1 MEYLPS
7 CLRIPCLDKS
17 LFHSIPFLDF
27 ILLNFSMI
35 LLLSTQNDFY
45 QTAQAKIFLLSYFII
60 CFCLSLGMRFLPQV
74 QHYISPIKAI
84 CPLIMTI
91 AYFEIFGIQQKGNY
105 LLLNLILFN
114 ILAINDAQWYFS
126 LEIPFLGLYYMLRNL
141 QSENFEIF
149 SLGGFYLGLI
159 FSFTSYKKQVIEEK
173 KLQLDLDEN
182 SESQAYKKMLFEEF
196 SGKIIQFEA
205 KITEVPKR
213 KKWKFERLIR
223 SFKKKKE
230 GNVKDDAKQ
239 QKCSENDKKKKL
251 IAIEF
256 KAGNDIAKEAFGDFA
271 NNQKKFEDFLKELNS
286 DLEHGDL
293 EQQKPLSFNDFII
306 KYQNSNIRKSSC
318 YQFYHPEFRETLKL
332 IPLKNSFFFI
342 SLPPVS
348 SALLRKR
355 ENEELK
361 KINEMKDRILAAVSH
376 DMRSPLG
383 GIIYYIKS
391 AKETENPIIRQQKLD
406 FALVNTNLLL
416 YLVNDFLDFS
426 LFANN
431 KSLKANSTKFALSGI
446 LEEVLSLLKIEAQNK
461 GISLILQN
469 ECRANLLLFSDER
482 RLKQVLLNLLTNAIK
497 FTFQG
502 FVKLKVS
509 QVSDSDNLIR
519 FEVIDTGLGIKQEN
533 RPDLMKPFATF
544 DNPNKK
550 ANKNGIGLGLFICK
564 TLVGILGPE
573 ANLFIHSEEG
583 IGTKVGFVAYIMN
596 GAANES
602 EMIVTFRSYK
612 GVFEKTLETYQE
624 ENAIESDMR
633 DFDIK
638 SRNISSKAF
647 YNKILTGNTTYSR
660 KSTVKTIIRL
670 STIHSDRS
678 FIRENK
684 IVIHTLRTYCIL
696 IVDDQAFNLMILEEI
711 LNEFKEKNLRVE
723 SATNGNVAVE
733 MFMRRNS
740 PGSDEEPYDLIFMD
754 KEMPLM
760 NGIEAT
766 NIIRTKIYKEGYKDV
781 RIVGCTGD
789 SCVDRNKHEFSGLD
803 ECFMKPITS
812 ELVNY
817 CLKKFLM

>member
-1 MEYLPS
+1 
-7 CLRIPCLDKS
+7 
-17 LFHSIPFLDF
+17 
-27 ILLNFSMI
+27 
-35 LLLSTQNDFY
+35 
-45 QTAQAKIFLLSYFII
+45 
-60 CFCLSLGMRFLPQV
+60 MRFLPPA
-74 QHYISPIKAI
+74 QHYMSHIKAI
-84 CPLIMTI
+84 YPFIMTI
-91 AYFEIFGIQQKGNY
+91 AYFEIFGIQQKGNPY
-105 LLLNLILFN
+105 LLLTFILFN

-126 LEIPFLGLYYMLRNL
+126 LEIPFLALYYMLRNL
-141 QSENFEIF
+141 QSENFEIL
-149 SLGGFYLGLI
+149 SLGGFYLGLV
-159 FSFTSYKKQVIEEK
+159 FSFTSYKRKIIEGK
-173 KLQLDLDEN
+173 KLLLILDEN
-182 SESQAYKKMLFEEF
+182 SDSQEYKKMLFEEF
-196 SGKIIQFEA
+196 SGKIIHFEA
-205 KITEVPKR
+205 KNSEVPQR
-213 KKWKFERLIR
+213 KKLLLIGSLR
-223 SFKKKKE
+223 KKKD
-230 GNVKDDAKQ
+230 GIMKDDIKQ
-239 QKCSENDKKKKL
+239 QKCLENDAKKPM
-251 IAIEF
+251 IAIQF
-256 KAGNDIAKEAFGDFA
+256 KEGNDVAKEAYGDFT
-271 NNQKKFEDFLKELNS
+271 NDQKKFQDFLNELKASFLNS

-293 EQQKPLSFNDFII
+293 EHHNDIEQQNPLTFNDFII
-306 KYQNSNIRKSSC
+306 KYQNSNTPKHSC

-332 IPLKNSFFFI
+332 IPLKNSFFLI
-342 SLPPVS
+342 SMPPVS

-391 AKETENPIIRQQKLD
+391 AKETENTIIRQQKLD

-431 KSLKANSTKFALSGI
+431 KSLKSNSTKFELSGI
-446 LEEVLSLLKIEAQNK
+446 LEEVLSLLRIEAQNK
-461 GISLILQN
+461 GISLVLLN
-469 ECRANLLLFSDER
+469 ECRTNLLIFSDER

-509 QVSDSDNLIR
+509 MVSESDNLIR

-533 RPDLMKPFATF
+533 RADLMKPYATF

-550 ANKNGIGLGLFICK
+550 VNKNGIGLGLFICK

-583 IGTKVGFVAYIMN
+583 KGTKVGFVAYIMN

-602 EMIVTFRSYK
+602 EIVVTFRSYK

-633 DFDIK
+633 DFAIK
-638 SRNISSKAF
+638 SQNISSKAF
-647 YNKILTGNTTYSR
+647 YNKMLSGNTTYSR
-660 KSTVKTIIRL
+660 KSTIKTIIRL
-670 STIHSDRS
+670 STVHSDRS

-684 IVIHTLRTYCIL
+684 ILFKTLRTYCIL
-696 IVDDQAFNLMILEEI
+696 IVDDQAFNLMILGEI

-723 SATNGNVAVE
+723 SATNGYVAVE
-733 MFMRRNS
+733 MFMRRNA
-740 PGSDEEPYDLIFMD
+740 PGSEEEPYDLIFMD

-766 NIIRTKIYKEGYKDV
+766 DIIRTKIYKEGYKDV
-781 RIVGCTGD
+781 KIVGCTGD
-789 SCVDRNKHEFSGLD
+789 SWVDRNKNEFNGLD
-803 ECFMKPITS
+803 ECFMKPITL

-817 CLKKFLM
+817 CLKKFLL